1 MSLNYSVK
9 EIPDHITT
17 SPFDKDKWHPVT
29 NYLIWSSLI
38 TGIGSI
44 TKANVDE
51 VFRRIAIIQK
61 LDEPAVTFMDSLTKD
76 WVNVY
81 ITREDIV
88 NHIGLW
94 TNASTLTEVQ
104 FNKKIMERLSREA
117 TTSYVDAS
125 AHDRVQEHYER
136 WLTAQQVEA
145 A

>member
-1 MSLNYSVK
+1 M
-9 EIPDHITT
+9 
-17 SPFDKDKWHPVT
+17 
-29 NYLIWSSLI
+29 
-38 TGIGSI
+38 
-44 TKANVDE
+44 
-51 VFRRIAIIQK
+51 
-61 LDEPAVTFMDSLTKD
+61 
-76 WVNVY
+76 
-81 ITREDIV
+81 

-136 WLTAQQVEA
+136 WLTAEQNKA